1 MPESN
6 PDLHAYALGEGSAAE
21 RAATAAALAQSAEM
35 REELERLEITLAAL
49 QALPQEEIPRR
60 IAFVSD
66 PVFQPSLWQ
75 RFWNSGPRLAF
86 AGAGLLSCAILLHG
100 VMQQQTPPSAPVAN
114 GLSPAAVQTIVNQAV
129 NQAVAQAV
137 SQVETRAEARTR
149 QEVAAAVQATEK
161 RFERE
166 LQLLSATIQENE
178 TILRKQMNRLYVSN
192 AGLTIGAP
200 QE

>member
-6 PDLHAYALGEGSAAE
+6 PDLHAYALGEGSATE
-21 RAATAAALAQSAEM
+21 RAATAAALAESAEL

-75 RFWNSGPRLAF
+75 RFCNSGPRLAF

-100 VMQQQTPPSAPVAN
+100 VMQQQTPPPAPVAN
-114 GLSPAAVQTIVNQAV
+114 GITPAEVQTIVS
-129 NQAVAQAV
+129 QAV
-137 SQVETRAEARTR
+137 SQAVAEVETRAQARTR
-149 QEVAAAVQATEK
+149 QEVAAAVAATEK

-192 AGLTIGAP
+192 AGLTIGTS

>member
-6 PDLHAYALGEGSAAE
+6 PDLHAYALGEGSATE
-21 RAATAAALAQSAEM
+21 RAATAAALAESAEL

-100 VMQQQTPPSAPVAN
+100 VMQQQTPPPVPVA
-114 GLSPAAVQTIVNQAV
+114 SSITPAEVQTIVS
-129 NQAVAQAV
+129 QAV
-137 SQVETRAEARTR
+137 SQAVAEVETRAEARTR
-149 QEVAAAVQATEK
+149 QEVAAAVTATEK
-161 RFERE
+161 RFDRE
-166 LQLLSATIQENE
+166 MQLLSATIQENE